1 MAPVTSKRTAASH
14 QQGRSDAG
22 TQAYLEDL
30 IAGVVAG
37 NARSIGRL
45 ISIIESGG
53 DMLRALAPLLAPF
66 TGRAQVVGITGPP
79 GAGKSTLT
87 AALVGAY
94 RQRGHRVGVLA
105 VDPSSPFTGGA
116 LLGDRIRMQDY
127 ALDPLVFIRSL
138 ATRGH
143 LGGLATAVPQAT
155 RVLDAAGHDVVLV
168 ETVGV
173 GQSEVDIALHADTT
187 LVLTAPGAGDGVQA
201 AKAGVLEIAD
211 VYVVNKADCAGA
223 DAVVRDLR
231 QMQALGGRTEQP
243 SPWPVPILRAVAQGG
258 PDGEGIADLMVT
270 IERHRVVLKESG
282 ALTTRRVARAR
293 AEVEG
298 IAIARIRG
306 AGGPFALRHL
316 EELSADVAGGR
327 IDAYGAADH
336 VLRGALTRDESQLER
351 G

>member
-1 MAPVTSKRTAASH
+1 MAPVTSKRTASSGDH
-14 QQGRSDAG
+14 QGCSDAG

-30 IAGVVAG
+30 VAGVVAG
-37 NARSIGRL
+37 SARSIGRL
-45 ISIIESGG
+45 ISIVESDG
-53 DMLRALAPLLAPF
+53 DMLRVLAPLLAPF

-94 RQRGHRVGVLA
+94 RERGHRVGVLA

-143 LGGLATAVPQAT
+143 LGGLATAVPQAI
-155 RVLDAAGHDVVLV
+155 RVLDAAGHDIVLV

-173 GQSEVDIALHADTT
+173 GQSEVDIARHADTT
-187 LVLTAPGAGDGVQA
+187 LVLTAPGAGDGVQT

-211 VYVVNKADCAGA
+211 VYVVNKADCPGA
-223 DAVVRDLR
+223 DAVVTDLR

-243 SPWPVPILRAVAQGG
+243 STWHVPILRTVAQGGG

-270 IERHRVVLKESG
+270 IERHHAVLKESG
-282 ALTTRRVARAR
+282 ALTARRAARAR

-298 IAIARIRG
+298 IAIARIRAADG
-306 AGGPFALRHL
+306 SSALRL
-316 EELSADVAGGR
+316 IDEVSADVADGR
-327 IDAYGAADH
+327 IDAYSAADH
-336 VLRGALTRDESQLER
+336 VMRGSTQSW
-351 G
+351 